1 MKILATGGS
10 GFVGSRLIRRLTGD
24 GHQVFAM
31 ARSDTSA
38 DAVQALGATP
48 VAVDLDAPADI
59 ALPSVDAVVHA
70 AAYFR
75 FAGRRDRYFGT
86 NVDGTRAL
94 LAAAQN
100 AGATTFV
107 YLSAG
112 AVVMDDRGSALRDV
126 DESAPTYPSSF
137 SAYIASK
144 ATAEADVLAA
154 DRPGFRAL
162 AIRPP
167 AIWGAGDMFSREI
180 PGRVASG
187 QFAFI
192 NRGEYPFSTVHV
204 DNVIEAVECALD
216 RGKGGRPYFVA
227 DRDTMTFRDFIAGI
241 ARIHDVSIDRV
252 RSVPYALAFNVGRI
266 METGAKLRNS
276 ETDPPLSRT
285 MVRMI
290 GRPFTVD
297 DTAARRE
304 LGYVGATSRDE
315 GLALASEGITNL

>member
-10 GFVGSRLIRRLTGD
+10 GFVGSRLIRRLARD
-24 GHQVFAM
+24 GHQVFAL
-31 ARSDTSA
+31 ARSPEAATM
-38 DAVQALGATP
+38 VQDLGATP
-48 VAVDLDAPADI
+48 VSADLDAPDDT

-75 FAGRRDRYFGT
+75 FTGRRDRFLRT
-86 NVDGTRAL
+86 NVDGTQAL
-94 LAAAQN
+94 LAAAQS

-107 YLSAG
+107 HVSAG
-112 AVVMDDRGSALRDV
+112 AVVMDDRGSALYDA

-137 SAYIASK
+137 SPYIASK
-144 ATAEADVLAA
+144 ATAEAAVLAA
-154 DRPGFRAL
+154 DRPGFRTV

-180 PGRVASG
+180 PSRVAAG

-192 NRGEYPFSTVHV
+192 NRGEYPYSTVHV
-204 DNVIEAVECALD
+204 DNVIEAVECALH

-227 DRDTMTFRDFIAGI
+227 DRETVTFRDFIAGM
-241 ARIHDVSIDRV
+241 AHTHGVSIDRV
-252 RSVPYALAFNVGRI
+252 RSVPYALAFNVGRVLEI
-266 METGAKLRNS
+266 GATLRSS

-290 GRPFTVD
+290 GRPYTVD
-297 DTAARRE
+297 DTAARSD
-304 LGYVGATSRDE
+304 LGYVGATSREE
-315 GLALASEGITNL
+315 GLALASEGITHP